1 MTKSKN
7 KVSDTIT
14 VFCIA
19 CLGAGGRWAALACLE
34 NMQSVQRKKMTDQK
48 TQNHDFARSHSNAG
62 LGSKLT
68 TAQ

>member
-1 MTKSKN
+1 M
-7 KVSDTIT
+7 VGEI
-14 VFCIA
+14 
-19 CLGAGGRWAALACLE
+19 RWAALACLE

>member
-19 CLGAGGRWAALACLE
+19 CLGAGGRWSARFDGLRLPVWKTCK
-34 NMQSVQRKKMTDQK
+34 VCKGKK
-48 TQNHDFARSHSNAG
+48 
-62 LGSKLT
+62 
-68 TAQ
+68 